1 MLKHQLKRL
10 SPPSTQSGFTIIEGL
25 LAILIVTALLV
36 GIAPVITLSVAT
48 RLQARRVEQATQA
61 ARTYI
66 DGVRSGKVA
75 TPERVIVLDEVD
87 DPLGNK
93 TFNPKRGLFSGTAA
107 PPQGI
112 TITDINCRSTRQAFP
127 YCINQPRLSLYCA
140 DFDGDGACS
149 NRSTTD
155 LIVQAF
161 RSRTTDPTDDGS
173 KGYLLGVRV
182 YRAAAF
188 NGNTDFQ
195 TTQEVGRKVRTN
207 TGGTG
212 EYRAPLVEM
221 TTEVQARPDPE
232 APPEKQYKDFC
243 DRLGGCQ

>member
-1 MLKHQLKRL
+1 MMKHQLKRL
-10 SPPSTQSGFTIIEGL
+10 SPPSTQSGFTIIESL

-66 DGVRSGKVA
+66 DGVRSGKIAPPKHV
-75 TPERVIVLDEVD
+75 EELVEVD
-87 DPLGNK
+87 ANNNFD
-93 TFNPKRGLFSGTAA
+93 PKRDQFSDTRA
-107 PPQGI
+107 PRSIAIP
-112 TITDINCRSTRQAFP
+112 NCRSTLGTFP
-127 YCINQPRLSLYCA
+127 YCRDNANLSLYCA
-140 DFDGDGACS
+140 DFDGDGACRNS
-149 NRSTTD
+149 STTD

-161 RSRTTDPTDDGS
+161 RTGIDAADNGS
-173 KGYLLGVRV
+173 KGYLLGIRV

-188 NGNTDFQ
+188 NGNTNFQ
-195 TTQEVGRKVRTN
+195 TTKDVGRKVRTN

-221 TTEVQARPDPE
+221 TTEIAGQSLDPF
-232 APPEKQYKDFC
+232 KSFC
-243 DRLGGCQ
+243 DRLGGSGCP

>member
-1 MLKHQLKRL
+1 MMKHQLKRL
-10 SPPSTQSGFTIIEGL
+10 SPPSTQSGFTIIESL

-66 DGVRSGKVA
+66 DGVRSGKIEAPSHVK
-75 TPERVIVLDEVD
+75 VLAAAVD
-87 DPLGNK
+87 
-93 TFNPKRGLFSGTAA
+93 RQSFSGTIA
-107 PPQGI
+107 PRPGVVI
-112 TITDINCRSTRQAFP
+112 PNCSSGS
-127 YCINQPRLSLYCA
+127 YCRDNANLSLYCA
-140 DFDGDGACS
+140 DFDGDGACQFD
-149 NRSTTD
+149 STTD

-161 RSRTTDPTDDGS
+161 RSALPLDDDPS

-188 NGNTDFQ
+188 KGGTNFQ
-195 TTQEVGRKVRTN
+195 TTANRSGKKVATN

-212 EYRAPLVEM
+212 EYRAPLVEL
-221 TTEVQARPDPE
+221 TTEVQSRPDPE

-243 DRLGGCQ
+243 DRLGGC